1 MQDMQ
6 SVYDDNW
13 KQRGNRL
20 ESINNPNSS
29 FASEWWLVGY
39 WLWKMGDKVRA
50 LYYRMKRDILVRKLE
65 RRRVKNQDIEVED
78 PSVS

>member
-1 MQDMQ
+1 MQ

-20 ESINNPNSS
+20 ESIDSPSS
-29 FASEWWLVGY
+29 NFASEWWLVGY
-39 WLWKMGDKVRA
+39 WLWKMGDNVRA

-65 RRRVKNQDIEVED
+65 RRRVKHQDIEVED
-78 PSVS
+78 PSVN